1 MNHGIKIRNLGNIL
15 SPISIGPIKIK
26 NRILVSAHQPVLA
39 ENGLPTEEYLQYH
52 QNLAAGGAGLQIT
65 GATSVH
71 PTGMNE
77 YNCLVNHDET
87 IIPGYQ
93 KLAKVV
99 HEEGGKILAQ
109 LTHFGATG
117 WTGVLEEPAWAPS
130 PVGSEIMRVTPHE
143 MTAGEIQEVVKAFGE
158 AAYRAKAGGLDGVE
172 ITAAHG
178 MLISAF
184 LSGYANHRTDQYGGN
199 LANRMRFL
207 IEVIDT
213 VYKYVG
219 EDFIIGIRFSADEK
233 VDGGIDITQAK
244 EIAKRLELTK
254 KVDYLNVISGTN
266 LDRFQRWEHWPATPA
281 PHGLFVNL
289 AKQIKE
295 VVKLPVFAVGRVTE
309 PELAEKI
316 ISEGFADMV
325 AMTRG
330 HIADPEI
337 IKKIREKR
345 PEDIRPCVGS
355 NYCIKQVLQSKPV
368 RCIYN
373 PSAGRSK
380 KLGPIIPAIENKK
393 VIIIGGGPAGLEAA
407 RVAAIRGHTVEM
419 YEKNNKIGG
428 QLRLW
433 ANTPSMNELQKSIN
447 WFENQIE
454 KLNIK
459 VHFNNEITKDM
470 LLKLDADE
478 IIVATGAEPADL
490 GSENWLPSLSVNEDI
505 LVKIVTPHQVLD
517 SKNIEFKKAII
528 WDHAGGEAGSQIAIS
543 AAEYLINN
551 GAEVEIV
558 SPTFSIGE
566 DIHPTLRT
574 PLYKRLLTNG
584 AVLKPNSRIQSIHNR
599 EIEIENIYSDEQHVS
614 SNVDVLV
621 TWLGNK
627 ANDRIYKA
635 LLNNGFKNVHLLGDA
650 VAPRTVEAATY
661 EGAKI
666 ARRI

>member
-1 MNHGIKIRNLGNIL
+1 
-15 SPISIGPIKIK
+15 
-26 NRILVSAHQPVLA
+26 
-39 ENGLPTEEYLQYH
+39 
-52 QNLAAGGAGLQIT
+52 
-65 GATSVH
+65 
-71 PTGMNE
+71 
-77 YNCLVNHDET
+77 
-87 IIPGYQ
+87 
-93 KLAKVV
+93 
-99 HEEGGKILAQ
+99 
-109 LTHFGATG
+109 
-117 WTGVLEEPAWAPS
+117 
-130 PVGSEIMRVTPHE
+130 
-143 MTAGEIQEVVKAFGE
+143 
-158 AAYRAKAGGLDGVE
+158 
-172 ITAAHG
+172 
-178 MLISAF
+178 
-184 LSGYANHRTDQYGGN
+184 
-199 LANRMRFL
+199 
-207 IEVIDT
+207 
-213 VYKYVG
+213 
-219 EDFIIGIRFSADEK
+219 
-233 VDGGIDITQAK
+233 
-244 EIAKRLELTK
+244 
-254 KVDYLNVISGTN
+254 
-266 LDRFQRWEHWPATPA
+266 
-281 PHGLFVNL
+281 
-289 AKQIKE
+289 
-295 VVKLPVFAVGRVTE
+295 
-309 PELAEKI
+309 
-316 ISEGFADMV
+316 
-325 AMTRG
+325 
-330 HIADPEI
+330 
-337 IKKIREKR
+337 
-345 PEDIRPCVGS
+345 
-355 NYCIKQVLQSKPV
+355 
-368 RCIYN
+368 
-373 PSAGRSK
+373 
-380 KLGPIIPAIENKK
+380 
-393 VIIIGGGPAGLEAA
+393 
-407 RVAAIRGHTVEM
+407 M